1 MIHYHRWFS
10 PTLLGAGLVVAL
22 WLAGGCATVDS
33 LHRQTKRDPVFI
45 PKNFTGVPRLPA
57 TLRRVVLL
65 PVAGAAGV
73 SIDALTSFD
82 AVTAAEL
89 QRTARF
95 EVVTVDSAALLRLCD
110 RPRLLSVDALPAGF
124 LSLLAREYDAEAVM
138 FIDVT
143 ALSPYQPLALG
154 LRAKLAA
161 IDGTILWA
169 FDTLFS
175 TSDPAVVTSARRH
188 DRERHPASDPGDLS
202 YTVLRSP
209 ARFAD
214 YAATAA
220 FATLPPR

>member
-95 EVVTVDSAALLRLCD
+95 EVVTVDGLRGEAEGTDLLFEVAQVGD
-110 RPRLLSVDALPAGF
+110 VFGG
-124 LSLLAREYDAEAVM
+124 AEA
-138 FIDVT
+138 
-143 ALSPYQPLALG
+143 LE
-154 LRAKLAA
+154 
-161 IDGTILWA
+161 
-169 FDTLFS
+169 
-175 TSDPAVVTSARRH
+175 AV
-188 DRERHPASDPGDLS
+188 
-202 YTVLRSP
+202 
-209 ARFAD
+209 
-214 YAATAA
+214 
-220 FATLPPR
+220 